1 MSQLPL
7 FKLISQHNHWLSVR
21 QSAIATNV
29 ANANTPG
36 FKALEVQPFHAVLD
50 GLALNMSVTS
60 EGHVRP
66 AAGADLQASDV
77 GDPDGVQV
85 LHSGN
90 TVALEQE
97 MMKAG
102 EVNRAF
108 ALNAGVIKAFHRM
121 LLASAKG

>member
-1 MSQLPL
+1 MGPVQLFNL
-7 FKLISQHNHWLSVR
+7 VSQHNHWLSVR

-29 ANANTPG
+29 ANVNTPG
-36 FKALEVQPFHAVLD
+36 FKALEVKPFHAVLD
-50 GLALNMSVTS
+50 GLALNLSVTS
-60 EGHVRP
+60 ERHMTP
-66 AAGADLQASDV
+66 SEAAELQASEG
-77 GDPDGVQV
+77 GDQEGAQV

-108 ALNAGVIKAFHRM
+108 ALNAGVMKAYYRM